1 MIMVHDELEKTLKES
16 ALAYFKLLNQHFSGG
31 NEETPDRC
39 SNPRAHEYKAGPL
52 LLVCKL

>member
-1 MIMVHDELEKTLKES
+1 MVHDELEKTLKES